1 MARTPLA
8 RALRTI
14 GALVTL
20 TLAVPLVACSQSG
33 GEQRVW
39 VKRMQTAP
47 GVESVEW
54 QYHDNWPTARSY
66 HESRV
71 VVSPQFSVADAE
83 AFARLSCEGGE
94 RLDQISVQAQGSGQL
109 LEATMPDLIGS
120 CFDAEQ
126 LVRYATALESIQLMT
141 TPESAPVKAFVRSFS
156 PEAVERETPAGE
168 IPLEVHIDSGIEEM
182 FALLQEIQARNAD
195 SPLFFMGTGELGN
208 DQPLTV
214 EVPEGYDLAPAL
226 TLLKRAFDVPHR
238 GVTLSDTEIQIKLR
252 SERTD
257 DPTLLALEQDAA
269 AAGISL
275 SVIAS
280 GSAGTG
286 DENAAFDALLADLQS
301 ISGVQSA
308 EAPYRSEDGVGRLT
322 VQVSSEDAAQQAL
335 ELIIS
340 SEPLAKNIEIEATHE
355 PWSVALVEGG
365 LNNPDAPIAFT
376 KLMQA
381 RSKITAAEE
390 TELVV
395 AADELLAKLSLK
407 DSASKNEV
415 SDARTKLQ
423 ALIDESLIDSITLS
437 SHRNTEDLK

>member
-54 QYHDNWPTARSY
+54 QYHDNWPSARSY
-66 HESRV
+66 HEARV
-71 VVSPQFSVADAE
+71 VVSPQFTVADAE
-83 AFARLSCEGGE
+83 EFARLSCEGGE
-94 RLDQISVQAQGSGQL
+94 RIDQISVHTQSSSQL
-109 LEATMPDLIGS
+109 HEAEMPDLLGS

-126 LVRYATALESIQLMT
+126 LVRYATVLESIQAVT
-141 TPESAPVKAFVRSFS
+141 TATSAPINAVVRSFG

-168 IPLEVHIDSGIEEM
+168 IPLEVHIDSGTEEM

-195 SPLFFMGTGELGN
+195 SPLFFMGTGELGD

-214 EVPEGYDLAPAL
+214 EVPEGYDLAPTL

-275 SVIAS
+275 SVIAD

-308 EAPYRSEDGVGRLT
+308 EAPYRNEDGFGRLT
-322 VQVSSEDAAQQAL
+322 VQVNSEDAAQQAL

-381 RSKITAAEE
+381 RSKIPAAEE

-415 SDARTKLQ
+415 SDARSKLQ
-423 ALIDESLIDSITLS
+423 ALIDESPIDSITLS

>member
-1 MARTPLA
+1 
-8 RALRTI
+8 
-14 GALVTL
+14 
-20 TLAVPLVACSQSG
+20 
-33 GEQRVW
+33 
-39 VKRMQTAP
+39 
-47 GVESVEW
+47 
-54 QYHDNWPTARSY
+54 
-66 HESRV
+66 
-71 VVSPQFSVADAE
+71 
-83 AFARLSCEGGE
+83 
-94 RLDQISVQAQGSGQL
+94 
-109 LEATMPDLIGS
+109 MPDLIGS

-126 LVRYATALESIQLMT
+126 LVRYATVLESIQLMT

-168 IPLEVHIDSGIEEM
+168 IPLEVHIDSGTEEM

-238 GVTLSDTEIQIKLR
+238 GVALSDTEIQIKLR

-275 SVIAS
+275 SVIAD
-280 GSAGTG
+280 GSAGTD

-308 EAPYRSEDGVGRLT
+308 EAPYRNEDGFGRLT
-322 VQVSSEDAAQQAL
+322 VRVNSEDAAQQAL

-355 PWSVALVEGG
+355 PWSVTLVEGG

-381 RSKITAAEE
+381 RSKIPAAEE

-415 SDARTKLQ
+415 SDARSKLQ
-423 ALIDESLIDSITLS
+423 ELIDESPIDSITLS